1 MSNTTEKKEKQSFGQ
16 FIKFALFSASAGIIQ
31 VLTFTL
37 LSEVVIKPP
46 AIQSA
51 MESNATFA
59 RIMQNE
65 YGPMYL
71 TALILSVVWN
81 FTFNRKF
88 TFKSAANVPV
98 AMLKVFAF
106 YLVFTPISTLLGN
119 YFTAKFADVSAIN
132 YIVLGLTMATNMIT
146 EFLYD
151 KFVVFRGQEN
161 TAVSKRTRKSI
172 IKSQKDKEKRLRKKC
187 SRFLYVPYQS
197 SICKISSFE
206 RTPTARLTVRPSRIT
221 SKVGILAMPKA
232 WASSGC
238 SSTFTLPTLAPV
250 TSAPI
255 SSTMGD
261 TIRHGPHQVA
271 QNPTAPGTRPASLL
285 PENSLL

>member
-37 LSEVVIKPP
+37 LSEVVIKLP

-81 FTFNRKF
+81 F

-161 TAVSKRTRKSI
+161 TAVSK
-172 IKSQKDKEKRLRKKC
+172 KDKKK
-187 SRFLYVPYQS
+187 
-197 SICKISSFE
+197 
-206 RTPTARLTVRPSRIT
+206 A
-221 SKVGILAMPKA
+221 
-232 WASSGC
+232 
-238 SSTFTLPTLAPV
+238 
-250 TSAPI
+250 
-255 SSTMGD
+255 
-261 TIRHGPHQVA
+261 
-271 QNPTAPGTRPASLL
+271 
-285 PENSLL
+285 